1 MLDSLTLSV
10 NIFINNL
17 VFTDKKKV
25 KNTLK
30 TVYTIYIKRTVQTK

>member
-17 VFTDKKKV
+17 VVTDKKKV

-30 TVYTIYIKRTVQTK
+30 NVYTIYIKRTVQTK